1 VVLGDKAAHR
11 PCVHLMQP
19 LYLFLFSVVFSS
31 AHLVHHLFQLVKY
44 LLIHPLRCAFVCFL
58 GIALCMIVIATCT
71 RAHPYL
77 LADNRHF
84 PFYLWRRVLSNP
96 LYRHA
101 LAPVYFIAGALFVR
115 ALYSSFSLLPF
126 ESSHSHSSSIQTS
139 SQLSPLPRF
148 FQSLPLIRTLLFL
161 FCTAVS
167 ISFQE
172 LIEFRYFIMPFLLYR
187 IELAR
192 SRRTHSGRVAVSEV
206 VAVLLE
212 LCFYLLV
219 NVVTLY
225 LFFYRP
231 FKWAHE
237 PHLLQRFMW

>member
-1 VVLGDKAAHR
+1 MVLGDKAAHR

-19 LYLFLFSVVFSS
+19 LYLFLFSVAFSS
-31 AHLVHHLFQLVKY
+31 AHLVHHLCDLVKCSVRR
-44 LLIHPLRCAFVCFL
+44 PLRCLLLCCL
-58 GIALCMIVIATCT
+58 GIALCVLVIATCT

-101 LAPVYFIAGALFVR
+101 LAPVYFFAGALFVR
-115 ALYSSFSLLPF
+115 ALYSSFSMHSF
-126 ESSHSHSSSIQTS
+126 ESSHSHSSSIHTS

-167 ISFQE
+167 VSFQE
-172 LIEFRYFIMPFLLYR
+172 LIEFRYFILPFLLYR
-187 IELAR
+187 VELAR
-192 SRRTHSGRVAVSEV
+192 SQRTHSGRVAVSEV

-212 LCFYLLV
+212 LGFYLLV